1 MLTATQLAERQHYI
15 GASEVAAA
23 LGLSRYTSRLE
34 LYMRK
39 TAGGRDPIETDAM
52 AFGNLL
58 ERHVLDRFERRVKPL
73 AVLRPTESD
82 PLEYASKS
90 RLLRCHLDG
99 LVKDAAVVEAK
110 TARNREGWGEPG
122 SDAAPV
128 DYLLQ
133 TQAQMYLTRLPMTY
147 IPVLFRDD
155 LKLEVYETHIDEELV
170 AMIADGIAEF
180 WGFVERRQPPP
191 PDFESPG
198 ALEVVKKLHPG
209 TDGSIMNALQ
219 MHETWYRALC
229 DAQERAAK
237 YGAAADSLKTM
248 LLWDM
253 QDAAELRFS
262 DGRALRRRL
271 VKRKAYSV
279 AESEHMDCRLV
290 NVKGDE
296 K

>member
-1 MLTATQLAERQHYI
+1 
-15 GASEVAAA
+15 
-23 LGLSRYTSRLE
+23 
-34 LYMRK
+34 MRK

-52 AFGNLL
+52 AFGHLL

-155 LKLEVYETHIDEELV
+155 LKMEVYETHIDEELV
-170 AMIADGIAEF
+170 AMIADGVAEF
-180 WGFVERRQPPP
+180 WGHVVRREPPP
-191 PDFESPG
+191 PDFGSRG
-198 ALEVVKKLHPG
+198 AAEVIRKLYPG
-209 TDGSIMNALQ
+209 TDGGILKATAQ
-219 MHETWYRALC
+219 QETWYRCLC
-229 DAQERAAK
+229 DAQEQAAQV
-237 YGAAADSLKTM
+237 GRVAEGLKSM
-248 LLWDM
+248 LLWEM
-253 QDAAELRFS
+253 QEAAELRFS
-262 DGRALRRRL
+262 DGRALRRKL
-271 VKRKAYSV
+271 TKRKGYTV
-279 AESEHMDCRLV
+279 ADGQYMDAKFV
-290 NVKGDE
+290 NVKE
-296 K
+296 ER